1 VSELYIEVKDTE
13 DVEVDR
19 RRAEAIVSAEARMS
33 STEQE
38 NDAYFPEFPEFLEA
52 LRVEVEDESVQLV
65 KVSQVQDDVAKLSA
79 KVDRQSEKM
88 EDLAGKVASDMAELK
103 ALMAQLVQQGKATPT
118 GSVGFSSV
126 AGQVLAQNRAKQR
139 SMLAQ

>member
-1 VSELYIEVKDTE
+1 VKDTE

-38 NDAYFPEFPEFLEA
+38 KTTLTLFPEFPEFPEFLEA

>member
-1 VSELYIEVKDTE
+1 MKDTE

-33 STEQE
+33 SAEQE
-38 NDAYFPEFPEFLEA
+38 NGAYFPEFLEV

>member
-33 STEQE
+33 SAEQE
-38 NDAYFPEFPEFLEA
+38 NDAYFPEFLEA